1 MPGGTAR
8 PGSVCQPAL
17 SSTRMMMRSFPAP
30 VERAKA
36 ASSFSK
42 NGLLMPF
49 DRYQTVSPLA
59 GATKAV
65 T

>member
-1 MPGGTAR
+1 
-8 PGSVCQPAL
+8 
-17 SSTRMMMRSFPAP
+17 MRSHPAP
-30 VERAKA
+30 VSRAKA
-36 ASSFSK
+36 SSSFAK
-42 NGLLMPF
+42 NALSMPF